1 MAALDT
7 QLWQQ
12 FILRDIMR
20 YYITIRTVKASS
32 VIMPCEQVWK
42 KDKTVLFI
50 KREEKELLS
59 HRFNHQYN
67 WQGDVSIYIEVNEKS
82 IGEL

>member
-20 YYITIRTVKASS
+20 YYITIRTVKDSS
-32 VIMPCEQVWK
+32 VIMLCEQV
-42 KDKTVLFI
+42 
-50 KREEKELLS
+50 
-59 HRFNHQYN
+59 
-67 WQGDVSIYIEVNEKS
+67 
-82 IGEL
+82 

>member
-20 YYITIRTVKASS
+20 YYITIPTMKDSS

-50 KREEKELLS
+50 KLEKELLS
-59 HRFNHQYN
+59 HRVNHQYN
-67 WQGDVSIYIEVNEKS
+67 WITDADKVMWV
-82 IGEL
+82 